1 MYVINAEF
9 IISVSDANKLPNY
22 HMPEI
27 AVVGK
32 SNVGKSSFI
41 NFITDYKNLARTS
54 QEPGRTRLINYFLI
68 IDFGSK
74 FYLVDLPG
82 YGYARVS
89 DAEKKKWADLTDK
102 YFESENLRHV
112 FVLFDIR
119 HEPTQNDI
127 QMIDYLFRKNIDFS
141 IIATKA
147 DKLSTMRQNIARKRI
162 AESLNVG
169 INNVYVVS
177 SIKKTG
183 RDAVELR
190 IKQILE

>member
-9 IISVSDANKLPNY
+9 IISVSNANKLPNY

-68 IDFGSK
+68 NKK

-82 YGYARVS
+82 NGYARVS
-89 DAEKKKWADLTDK
+89 DAEKKKSADLTDK

-183 RDAVELR
+183 RDAVEFR

>member
-1 MYVINAEF
+1 MYIVNAEF
-9 IISVSDANKLPNY
+9 VISVSEANKLPNY
-22 HMPEI
+22 NMPEI

-41 NFITDYKNLARTS
+41 NFISNFKNLARTS

-68 IDFGSK
+68 NKK

-89 DAEKKKWADLTDK
+89 DAEKKKWASLTDK

-127 QMIDYLFRKNIDFS
+127 QMIDFLFRKNIDFS

-147 DKLSTMRQNIARKRI
+147 DKLSTMQQNIARKRI

-169 INNVYVVS
+169 IDNVYIVS

-183 RDAVELR
+183 RDAVESR